1 MSDKFM
7 IVVAGPNGSGKSSI
21 LSAVSEAH
29 DIQYICPD
37 NYTPLFSDIDS
48 IEDRYAHAMKAAE
61 QDRLTA
67 VAIGDSFAF
76 ETICS
81 NPEKIDFISD
91 ARSKGYRIIVL
102 YISTRD
108 PNINIARVKRRVDEG
123 GHDVP
128 DDKVIERYHRSMDL
142 LPDLL
147 KMADEALVYDNSD
160 DNKRPQLFLK
170 IERGLY
176 FTYHPIPAWGKNF
189 IKSLGYR

>member
-1 MSDKFM
+1 MFDKFM
-7 IVVAGPNGSGKSSI
+7 IVVAGPNGSGKSSTFG
-21 LSAVSEAH
+21 AVSETYE
-29 DIQYICPD
+29 IQYICPD
-37 NYTPLFSDIDS
+37 NYTYLFSDIDS
-48 IEDRYAHAMKAAE
+48 IEDRYARAMKAAE

-81 NPEKIDFISD
+81 NPEKLDFISD

-102 YISTRD
+102 YVSTRD

-147 KMADEALVYDNSD
+147 KLADEALVYDNSD
-160 DNKRPQLFLK
+160 DNNRPQLFLK
-170 IERGLY
+170 IEKGSN
-176 FTYHPIPAWGKNF
+176 FPYHPIPTWGKK
-189 IKSLGYR
+189 IIESLRHR